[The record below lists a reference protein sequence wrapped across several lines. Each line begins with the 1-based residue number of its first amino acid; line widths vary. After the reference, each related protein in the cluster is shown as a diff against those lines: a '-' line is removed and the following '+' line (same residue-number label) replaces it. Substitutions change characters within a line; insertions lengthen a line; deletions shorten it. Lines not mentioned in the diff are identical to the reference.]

1 MAQITAITPQ
11 VKDKERVNVYVDGRF
26 YCGMRLE
33 TVMAS
38 RLKVGDEIAPER
50 LDEIQEEN
58 ERAQALDKAMTHLSS
73 TMKTEK
79 QMRDFLK
86 KKGYVD
92 GVCDYVLEKLREY
105 RFVDDAQYCAQYAE
119 TAGRN
124 MGARR
129 IALELKQRG
138 ADEAAIGEAL
148 SGLTGQSEAAKA
160 AAQKYMKNREFTR
173 ENLSKTFRYLM
184 GRGFDYETAKEALT
198 SLGADTDEE

>member
-138 ADEAAIGEAL
+138 ADEAAIEGAL

-184 GRGFDYETAKEALT
+184 GRGFDYETAKEALA

>member
-38 RLKVGDEIAPER
+38 HLKVGDEIAPER

-92 GVCDYVLEKLREY
+92 GVCDYVLEKLRDY

-129 IALELKQRG
+129 IAMELKQRG
-138 ADEAAIGEAL
+138 ADEAAIEGAL

>member
-129 IALELKQRG
+129 IAMELKQRG
-138 ADEAAIGEAL
+138 ADEAAIEGAL

-184 GRGFDYETAKEALT
+184 GRGFDYETAKEALA